1 MKAWLIAITQLL
13 KLVGQL
19 VSLFAEK
26 DKQKAE
32 KKKQNMDRL
41 TNAAKETDPLR
52 RASKL
57 NRVLD
62 DVNRMR

>member
-1 MKAWLIAITQLL
+1 MQFFIAI
-13 KLVGQL
+13 GQL
-19 VSLFAEK
+19 FKLITKVIDLFMEK

-32 KKKQNMDRL
+32 DKKQALDKL
-41 TNAAKETDPLR
+41 TNAAKETDKAK

-62 DVNRMR
+62 DVNRM

>member
-1 MKAWLIAITQLL
+1 MQFFIAI
-13 KLVGQL
+13 GQL
-19 VSLFAEK
+19 FKLITKVIDLFMEK

-32 KKKQNMDRL
+32 AKKQALDKL
-41 TNAAKETDPLR
+41 TNAAKETDKAK

-62 DVNRMR
+62 DVNRM